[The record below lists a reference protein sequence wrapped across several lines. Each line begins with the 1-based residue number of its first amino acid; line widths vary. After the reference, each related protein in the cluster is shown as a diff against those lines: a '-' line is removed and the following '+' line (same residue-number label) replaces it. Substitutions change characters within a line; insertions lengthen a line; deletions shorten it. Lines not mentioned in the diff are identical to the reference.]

1 MLAAVFNGVGDIR
14 VERVADPRIESP
26 TDAVVR
32 ISAAG
37 VCGSDLWYYRG
48 SDPIDPG
55 ARLGHEFVG
64 VVEEIG
70 TEVTGLRPGDRVVA
84 PFSYSDGTCPTCRN
98 GLPTSCSL
106 GGFWGGDASPGG
118 AQAEAIRVPF
128 ADANLVRLP
137 DTGGSATDLVP
148 YLALADVLPTALHA
162 VTAGEVGP
170 GSSVTIVGDGPVAL
184 ATVVCA
190 LRQGAEQVLVLGHH
204 PQRLALA
211 EKFGATS
218 TALSPDDAEAVTELV
233 RRELGDRSS
242 TAVDCVGTQSS
253 VDSALAAVRD
263 GGVFGYVGL
272 PITGARVTLLD
283 VFDRNVSI
291 RGGVAPARRY
301 IPELLHDV
309 IEGRID
315 PSPLFER
322 LLPLSEV
329 QAAYAAMDQR
339 LAVKAAVLP

>member
-14 VERVADPRIESP
+14 VEQVADARVESP

-32 ISAAG
+32 IRAAG

-48 SDPIDPG
+48 TDPLDPG
-55 ARLGHEFVG
+55 SRLGHEFVG
-64 VVEEIG
+64 IVEEVG
-70 TEVTGLRPGDRVVA
+70 SEVTRFRPGDRVVA
-84 PFSYSDGTCPTCRN
+84 PFSYSDGTCSSCRD
-98 GLPTSCSL
+98 GLPTSCSA

-128 ADANLVRLP
+128 ADANLVRVPSAGDSAADLLP
-137 DTGGSATDLVP
+137 FLV
-148 YLALADVLPTALHA
+148 LADVLPTALHA
-162 VTAGEVGP
+162 VTTGEVGP
-170 GSSVTIVGDGPVAL
+170 RSTVTIVGDGPVAL
-184 ATVVCA
+184 ATVLCA

-204 PQRLALA
+204 PERLALA

-218 TALSPDDAEAVTELV
+218 TAVSPDDAEAVTELV
-233 RRELGDRSS
+233 RREFGDRSS
-242 TAVDCVGTQSS
+242 TAIDCVGTQSS

-263 GGVFGYVGL
+263 GGVFSYVGL
-272 PITGARVTLLD
+272 PITGAQVTLLD

-291 RGGVAPARRY
+291 RGGIAPARRY
-301 IPELLHDV
+301 IPELLHDLA
-309 IEGRID
+309 EGRID
-315 PSPLFER
+315 PSPMFEQ
-322 LLPLSEV
+322 LLPLTEV